1 MSTKQVSFRTDPEK
15 IDALHRLAAALDRD
29 RSYVINQAL
38 DAFLEVH
45 DWQVAHIAAAK
56 AEADAGGPFIAHE
69 DMVRWIDSLGSQ
81 SELPAPA
88 PTIKKRRKP
97 AARSR

>member
-1 MSTKQVSFRTDPEK
+1 MATKQVSFRTKPEK
-15 IDALHRLAAALDRD
+15 IDALDRVAEALDRD

-56 AEADAGGPFIAHE
+56 AEAESGGPFIAHE
-69 DMVRWIDSLGSQ
+69 DIERWIDSLGSE
-81 SELPAPA
+81 SELPAPT
-88 PTIKKRRKP
+88 PTIVKETKSGGP
-97 AARSR
+97 

>member
-1 MSTKQVSFRTDPEK
+1 LAAKQISFRTPSEK
-15 IDALHRLAAALDRD
+15 IDALDRVAEALDRD
-29 RSYVINQAL
+29 RSYIINQAL

-56 AEADAGGPFIAHE
+56 AEADAGGPFIAHD
-69 DMVRWIDSLGSQ
+69 DMMRWIGSPGTEG
-81 SELPAPA
+81 ELPAPA

-97 AARSR
+97 AARRR

>member
-1 MSTKQVSFRTDPEK
+1 LATKQISFRTPSEK
-15 IDALHRLAAALDRD
+15 IDALDRVAEALDRD
-29 RSYVINQAL
+29 RSYVINKAL

-56 AEADAGGPFIAHE
+56 AEADAGGPFIAHD
-69 DMVRWIDSLGSQ
+69 DMMRWIDSLGTDG
-81 SELPAPA
+81 ELPAPA

-97 AARSR
+97 AARR